1 MPRLRET
8 VPVLAAPILD
18 WIPARYHDRIRANTV
33 TAPDDV
39 SDYVESAIN
48 ECGAYELSVS
58 PGTYAISRQLTCTN
72 AVRMTG
78 RGATFR
84 ATANLDARGDG
95 RGSMLFFNVLA
106 PRIQGISFDLN
117 AKSGNGLFLG
127 SCNTPRIIECG
138 FTNTVAGFAGARG
151 GSVLYG
157 KFDQCTMQGAGRSLD
172 FQKGWEYRVPMT
184 GSPSLTFVSAGVGLG
199 GTITRSAGS
208 WIADGYTVS
217 DRIRVELAAT
227 STNNTELVITG
238 VTATVLTFTA
248 GTLANEGPTAGCVV
262 SQVTGSYYGF
272 HASQIRECL
281 MYGLE
286 GVRIAGS
293 SAFINTD
300 HEHAIWQ
307 PAYRNEKPSMPTPLC
322 AAVVLGEEVS
332 QSDST
337 FHQYSFRDIYMELA
351 EGTVGKE
358 RAIGTLTTGNSAQF
372 SGGQIFGAVGP
383 RASST
388 AIYNLLTLG
397 SSSGLTTT
405 IRRWEN
411 AFEGAYSGSAAHSAT
426 LDLSR
431 FFVTDDVTN
440 VFKVGAG
447 VQPDEPVRPWAHWT
461 DICYTEKVGLSY
473 GMNHRHV
480 VHTIAPD
487 TAVNKIKL
495 ARARHWY
502 LTSVTLITMG
512 STYFDAAYTSPGH
525 EFLFT
530 FGDGN
535 ITVDNAFI
543 KLRGNA
549 NRTFAAGE
557 SLRGYVDRNGI
568 VREQGY

>member
-1 MPRLRET
+1 MTRLYET
-8 VPVLAAPILD
+8 PATLSASILD

-39 SDYVESAIN
+39 SDYVEAAVN
-48 ECGAYELSVS
+48 ECGFYELIVP
-58 PGTYAISRQLTCTN
+58 PGVYAISRQLTATN

-95 RGSMLFFNVLA
+95 RGAMFSFNVLA
-106 PRIQGISFDLN
+106 PRIQGISFDMN
-117 AKSGNGLFLG
+117 AKSGNGLFLS

-157 KFDQCTMQGAGRSLD
+157 KFDQCTMLGAGRSLD

-208 WIADGYTVS
+208 WVTDGYTVS
-217 DRIRVELAAT
+217 DRIRIELAAT

-238 VTATVLTFTA
+238 ITATVLTFTA

-272 HASQIRECL
+272 HAAQIRECQ

-337 FHQYSFRDIYMELA
+337 LHQYEIRGIYMELA
-351 EGTVGKE
+351 EGTVGQE
-358 RAIGTLTTGNSAQF
+358 RAFGTLTTGNVVQF
-372 SGGQIFGAVGP
+372 DGGQIIGAVGP
-383 RASST
+383 AAGST
-388 AIYNLLTLG
+388 AIFNLLTVG
-397 SSSGLTTT
+397 SGGARCSV
-405 IRRWEN
+405 RRWEN
-411 AFEGAYSGSAAHSAT
+411 GFEGAFSGGANHNGLMDYS
-426 LDLSR
+426 R
-431 FFVTDDVTN
+431 VFVTSDVTN
-440 VFKVGAG
+440 VYKAGTG
-447 VQPDEPVRPWAHWT
+447 VQPTETLRPWGHWADVSYSRAT
-461 DICYTEKVGLSY
+461 GLVQGPNTAY
-473 GMNHRHV
+473 V
-480 VHTIAPD
+480 IHTITPD
-487 TAVNKIKL
+487 TAANKIDP
-495 ARARHWY
+495 
-502 LTSVTLITMG
+502 TLGRQWHLSAPSPITLG
-512 STYFDAAYTSPGH
+512 STYFVAAGVKQGL
-525 EFLFT
+525 EFIFT
-530 FGDGN
+530 FSNGN
-535 ITVDNAFI
+535 ITIDNAYI

-549 NRTFAAGE
+549 NRAFAAGE
-557 SLRGYVDRNGI
+557 SLRMYVDQAGVI
-568 VREQGY
+568 REQGY